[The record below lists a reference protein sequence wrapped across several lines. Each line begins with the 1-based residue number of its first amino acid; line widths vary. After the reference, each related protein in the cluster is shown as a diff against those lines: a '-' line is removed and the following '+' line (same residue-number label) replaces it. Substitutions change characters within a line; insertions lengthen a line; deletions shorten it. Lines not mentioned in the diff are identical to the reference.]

1 MKTEPQRETEA
12 VEAAAEGSARRRT
25 LIFSMRQALRAQP
38 AFLVRGSSRRI
49 MTMRIPRPADIRVI
63 NRRDDRLDRS
73 LQGFTFPLRKKRKPP
88 PRKSCLKCS
97 SISENGKL
105 FRLKQEKWCPRV
117 GTTGLAVVR
126 HSLRHRAIP
135 VSYYGI
141 NPAAV
146 DSYIAHL

>member
-1 MKTEPQRETEA
+1 MKPKLQRESEA

-49 MTMRIPRPADIRVI
+49 MTMRIPKPADIRVI

-73 LQGFTFPLRKKRKPP
+73 LHGFTSPRKKRKPP

-97 SISENGKL
+97 SISANQLSNEYLQIVIMCLLRFARFGRRSGDTPIAETHKAYAYVIADRLTRFVENH
-105 FRLKQEKWCPRV
+105 
-117 GTTGLAVVR
+117 A
-126 HSLRHRAIP
+126 
-135 VSYYGI
+135 
-141 NPAAV
+141 
-146 DSYIAHL
+146 